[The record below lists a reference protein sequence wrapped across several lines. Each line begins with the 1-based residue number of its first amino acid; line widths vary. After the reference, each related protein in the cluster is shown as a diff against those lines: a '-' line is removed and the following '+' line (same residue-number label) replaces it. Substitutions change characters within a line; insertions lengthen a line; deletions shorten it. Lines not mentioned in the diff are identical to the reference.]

1 MQVVYVVS
9 SYQRLVHGPSTE
21 MMKLKYVSVM
31 ARSFNPAKKA
41 LGQHFLKDSTILNKI
56 IDAADLSETE
66 HVLEIGPGKGALT
79 KRLLQKSASVTAIEL
94 DKDLINGPLN
104 DLFGDPNFHLIEGD
118 AREVN
123 IEEIFSESPHFKLVA
138 NLPYNAGTNIL
149 RKLLFSKM
157 SPTFTVVML
166 QREVARNIT
175 ADSGNL
181 NILGVLFQTY
191 YETHYHFNVQP
202 RSFSPQPKVVSGVIS
217 LKRNCRSLLP
227 HSSASN
233 FFTFL
238 TNGFAAPRK
247 QLHNSLSQGLGIS
260 VDRVK
265 EVCSP
270 LGLNT
275 ELRPAYIEVK
285 EWVSLYRAVSKS
297 GHIETLN
304 KNTQP

>member
-1 MQVVYVVS
+1 
-9 SYQRLVHGPSTE
+9 
-21 MMKLKYVSVM
+21 M
-31 ARSFNPAKKA
+31 ARSFNPAKKS
-41 LGQHFLKDSTILNKI
+41 LGQHFLKDASILSKI
-56 IDAADLSETE
+56 IDTADLSETD
-66 HVLEIGPGKGALT
+66 HVLEVGPGKGALT

-94 DKDLINGPLN
+94 DKDLINGPLTE
-104 DLFGDPNFHLIEGD
+104 LFGNPNFNLIEGD
-118 AREVN
+118 ARGVN
-123 IEEIFSESPHFKLVA
+123 LEEIFAESAQFKLVA

-157 SPTFTVVML
+157 YPTFTVVML

-191 YETHYHFNVQP
+191 YKTHYHFNVQP

-217 LKRNCRSLLP
+217 LKRSCTSLLP
-227 HSSASN
+227 HSSASD

-247 QLHNSLSQGLGIS
+247 QLHNSLSQGLGITIQT
-260 VDRVK
+260 VK
-265 EVCSP
+265 DICYQ

-275 ELRPAYIEVK
+275 ELRPADIEVK
-285 EWVSLYRAVSKS
+285 EWVSLYEAFSES
-297 GHIETLN
+297 GHIGAFN
-304 KNTQP
+304 KNTQQ